1 MKKKMKQIRMNVY
14 SLNGLGFELVSIINR
29 EEKLLL
35 NWAGA
40 RYGGVYINY
49 QQSIISFTLEQ
60 PLPLVLIKSRMYFI
74 S

>member
-14 SLNGLGFELVSIINR
+14 NLNGLDFELDSIINT

-35 NWAGA
+35 TWAGA

-49 QQSIISFTLEQ
+49 
-60 PLPLVLIKSRMYFI
+60 
-74 S
+74 

>member
-1 MKKKMKQIRMNVY
+1 MKRKCMAIY

-35 NWAGA
+35 TWAGA

-49 QQSIISFTLEQ
+49 
-60 PLPLVLIKSRMYFI
+60 
-74 S
+74 

>member
-1 MKKKMKQIRMNVY
+1 MIGMIRNIDKMDEEIERNCRNVY

-35 NWAGA
+35 TWAGA

-49 QQSIISFTLEQ
+49 
-60 PLPLVLIKSRMYFI
+60 
-74 S
+74 